1 MMSPN
6 ANTSGPNNSMSE
18 KNMDTTRS
26 VISGGDLKGPSS
38 VENQKKFIKSN
49 AELHIKLNEVEKEQF
64 MGRGMAR

>member
-6 ANTSGPNNSMSE
+6 ANTSCQNNSMSE
-18 KNMDTTRS
+18 KNMETTHS
-26 VISGGDLKGPSS
+26 VISTGHLKGPSA
-38 VENQKKFIKSN
+38 VEKQKKFIKSN